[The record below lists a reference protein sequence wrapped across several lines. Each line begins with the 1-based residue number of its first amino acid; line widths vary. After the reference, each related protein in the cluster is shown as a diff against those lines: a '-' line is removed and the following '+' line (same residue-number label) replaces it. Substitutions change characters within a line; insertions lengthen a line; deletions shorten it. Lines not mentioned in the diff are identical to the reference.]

1 METRLEKIHCHIVL
15 LEPEIPQNTG
25 NIGRLC
31 VGMGAKLHLIKPF
44 GFELNDKSLRR
55 AGLDYWKHL
64 NHQIYESWEEFLSF
78 RSSIDKLYFLSKK
91 QGTVFYNV
99 NFKDCKKYDGFFIF
113 GKETKGLPDSILKKY
128 KNEVLTVPIFGQIR
142 SYNLSNTV
150 AMLLSEIIR
159 QIKF

>member
-1 METRLEKIHCHIVL
+1 MKVTKEKCHCHVVL

-44 GFELNDKSLRR
+44 GFVLNDKSLKR
-55 AGLDYWKHL
+55 AGLDYWQYL
-64 NHQIYESWEEFLSF
+64 DHQIYENWKEFLSF
-78 RSSIDKLYFLSKK
+78 RTAEDKLYFLSKK
-91 QGTVFYNV
+91 QGKVFYKASLSPGS
-99 NFKDCKKYDGFFIF
+99 FLIF
-113 GKETKGLPDSILKKY
+113 GKETKGLPEFLL
-128 KNEVLTVPIFGQIR
+128 NEHKDQVLTVPMFGPVR

-150 AMLLSEIIR
+150 AMVLSEVIR